1 MSGST
6 DKNPQVNQSIDK
18 KTSSV
23 TAETSIVKPT
33 KENYYEVNTRNE
45 KIIRDKYVLLEKT
58 HTEIQSE
65 IQTFNKNY
73 KHLLE
78 FPKIFLSDFF
88 LTFEFLRKIF
98 ITKIRKNLK
107 NSSWP

>member
-1 MSGST
+1 MSGNT
-6 DKNPQVNQSIDK
+6 NKNPQVNQSVDK

-45 KIIRDKYVLLEKT
+45 KIIRDKYVLLDKT
-58 HTEIQSE
+58 YKEVQSE

-73 KHLLE
+73 KQLLE
-78 FPKIFLSDFF
+78 LNQLHKQPYFLPSF
-88 LTFEFLRKIF
+88 R
-98 ITKIRKNLK
+98 
-107 NSSWP
+107 